1 MAVNY
6 QIPPWIKAPDLVGDY
21 QRGLVLG
28 QQAAQESQRLQMQQE
43 ENQRQHLMDQ
53 QRLQVEKSFKDQ
65 QLSMQ
70 KQELDQA
77 TQLNALKTQ
86 EAAQAVDARNKY
98 EQFVQ
103 AGGDP
108 SEGLLRF
115 GPRMDQRSLAGYAT
129 FVREYS
135 AQKHPFVPSEMTTT
149 GGTRMVQLSPGR
161 YQVIQPPKSV
171 QSDLEKFDVSDL
183 KSQLKVAEKDLEKVN
198 VDEPTVGRIPMIE
211 GLVRRR
217 NRVADLKNE
226 IRQKLVN
233 KDELRRLAHHAIA
246 ARAPEDKVRARYKQ
260 LTGEDLDAETA
271 NETTDEEE

>member
-6 QIPPWIKAPDLVGDY
+6 QLPPWIKAPDLAGDY
-21 QRGLVLG
+21 ARGLQLG

-43 ENQRQHLMDQ
+43 ENQRSHLMEQ
-53 QRLQVEKSFKDQ
+53 QRLQVDKAYKDQ
-65 QLSMQ
+65 QLALDKQ
-70 KQELDQA
+70 KVDQA
-77 TQLNALKTQ
+77 AQLAQIKVNESARALDSQK
-86 EAAQAVDARNKY
+86 KY
-98 EQFVQ
+98 TDFVN
-103 AGGDP
+103 AGGSP
-108 SEGLLRF
+108 LEGLLKF
-115 GPRMDQRSLAGYAT
+115 GPTMDSGSLAGLSSLAKLNQP
-129 FVREYS
+129 
-135 AQKHPFVPSEMTTT
+135 AFVPSETTT
-149 GGTRMVQLSPGR
+149 PQGTRMVQTSSGH
-161 YQVIQPPKSV
+161 YQVIRPPKEV
-171 QSDLEKFDVSDL
+171 QSDLEKFDVADL

-260 LTGEDLDAETA
+260 LTGEDLDST
-271 NETTDEEE
+271 NTTDETTDEEE